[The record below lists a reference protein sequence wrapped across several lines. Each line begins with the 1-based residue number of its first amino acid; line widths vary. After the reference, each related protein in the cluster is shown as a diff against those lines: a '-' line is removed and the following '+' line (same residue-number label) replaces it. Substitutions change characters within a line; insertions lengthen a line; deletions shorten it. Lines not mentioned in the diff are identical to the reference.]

1 MRLIYTLLIHLHS
14 YIMAVAAWFEPK
26 AAKWVQGRKHWK
38 LDLSQKINN
47 HEQYIWIH
55 CASAG
60 EFEQAI
66 PLIKKIGQEKP
77 ELKAA
82 VSFFSPSG
90 FDMYQDSELA
100 AIFFYFPI
108 DTRMHAESLLS
119 LLNPA
124 FVIFIKNEIWW
135 NALMVLKEKSIPTY
149 LVNANSGRK
158 RNAFY
163 QYYLDKVYP
172 LFTKIFYVSAYGDTK
187 LDKVIENKNTAF
199 TDTILEDFCKDSLVI
214 ILGSSR
220 KTEEALM
227 ALFYKQYS
235 VRYPALKMIVAPHE
249 YNESKCI
256 ELEKIFSDWQIP
268 NAGEVIR
275 YTDYQH
281 TSNNRILFLDR
292 KGILKF
298 AYRYADIAFI
308 GGGFGKSVH
317 NMSEAA
323 VYGLP
328 TIFGPRYFKFEE
340 VKELV
345 RLKAAFPINDYAAFE
360 NRLQLLINDT
370 TLRTDISTKLAT
382 YFSQQEKTAAKI
394 ISAILK

>member
-100 AIFFYFPI
+100 AIFFYFPT
-108 DTRMHAESLLS
+108 DTRKHAESLLS

-149 LVNANSGRK
+149 LVNADSGRK
-158 RNAFY
+158 RNVFY

-199 TDTILEDFCKDSLVI
+199 TD
-214 ILGSSR
+214 G
-220 KTEEALM
+220 
-227 ALFYKQYS
+227 
-235 VRYPALKMIVAPHE
+235 IV
-249 YNESKCI
+249 
-256 ELEKIFSDWQIP
+256 L
-268 NAGEVIR
+268 
-275 YTDYQH
+275 
-281 TSNNRILFLDR
+281 
-292 KGILKF
+292 
-298 AYRYADIAFI
+298 
-308 GGGFGKSVH
+308 
-317 NMSEAA
+317 
-323 VYGLP
+323 
-328 TIFGPRYFKFEE
+328 
-340 VKELV
+340 
-345 RLKAAFPINDYAAFE
+345 
-360 NRLQLLINDT
+360 
-370 TLRTDISTKLAT
+370 
-382 YFSQQEKTAAKI
+382 
-394 ISAILK
+394 